1 MVPQGLLREHSVRI
15 TPRLT
20 SATLWD
26 ETRFGRRENLLRL
39 KRVTLND
46 KAWGNSQDT
55 PLPREKEEAEPL
67 RYKRQ
72 HVPRPHCR
80 DVCRALVLNEQPLA
94 DIVSYT
100 LITGTF
106 MTVCPA

>member
-1 MVPQGLLREHSVRI
+1 VVPQGLLREHSVRI

-55 PLPREKEEAEPL
+55 PLPREKEEAEPPEVQKTTCAKAAL
-67 RYKRQ
+67 PRRY
-72 HVPRPHCR
+72 V
-80 DVCRALVLNEQPLA
+80 EPLFLM
-94 DIVSYT
+94 DSHS
-100 LITGTF
+100 LI
-106 MTVCPA
+106 